1 MRYGVRARLA
11 LVSALALL
19 VTACGAGG
27 SDGEGDGDP
36 AAGPGPAA
44 GSGAAAAP
52 GAPRP
57 PADAFAAT
65 VERVVDGDT
74 FIATRNGRR
83 VRVRLIGID
92 APESVKPDSPVECF
106 GNQSSAH
113 LKNLLPRGSR
123 LTAAYQGAQQ
133 RDANGR
139 DLWDAWLPD
148 GRFVQGVL
156 VRAGSAQARR
166 YRPQVAHADYLAAVE
181 RAARAERAGLHGA
194 CPAGG

>member
-1 MRYGVRARLA
+1 VLA
-11 LVSALALL
+11 LAVA
-19 VTACGAGG
+19 ACATG
-27 SDGEGDGDP
+27 
-36 AAGPGPAA
+36 GPAEDPGA
-44 GSGAAAAP
+44 AADSGAAAAS

-57 PADAFAAT
+57 PAGAFTAT

-74 FIATRNGRR
+74 LIATRNGRR

-106 GNQSSAH
+106 GPEASAQ
-113 LKNLLPRGSR
+113 LKQLMPRGSR
-123 LTAAYQGAQQ
+123 LTAAYQGAEQ

-156 VRAGSAQARR
+156 VRAGSAEARR
-166 YRPQVAHADYLAAVE
+166 YRPQVAHADYLAALE